1 MDKYRSL
8 PVIGLL
14 CLLSIAGC
22 NKNGNQREDS
32 ISIEG
37 NIGEIR
43 FAPDDTEPRTV
54 VITAST
60 EWYLSVSAA
69 WVSVT
74 PEAGEAGT
82 STLTVTVVDEDC
94 PETREADVNI
104 VAGTAKVSFK
114 VIQTAPVNAESI
126 ALSAAQRRIVVGQT
140 LPLELT
146 VVPEGAELGTV
157 SYTSSDEAVASVDA
171 EGTVT
176 AVAVGEAV
184 ITAAADGLSAE
195 YEVEVTEVFTTDG
208 LGTEYTFGMLS
219 ALPAGVVS
227 GEGGTYTVNSSIIL
241 ADGDIL
247 TMDGT
252 STVLVGNEVGI
263 TVMGTLDFTPAEK
276 AEIRPVDDNSVP
288 EYLYFTENGGGTI
301 SNMRI
306 VCLPIR
312 NFGGQPLTVE
322 DCELTGV
329 VQSYAAVNLGGEFL
343 TTVRNCRITDNVRE
357 GISGGANIASP
368 LLFENNHLEN
378 NSYDSRNRPYINV
391 TVGGDGSV
399 DIVGNTIV
407 GPFENTTNG
416 GIAVSNM
423 MGLSG
428 SNKVVIERN
437 DVRGC
442 RYGITTNGV
451 MDVRIIDNVL
461 VDNKWDSN
469 AMTGGSGVS
478 IYNTTGGQKVYMS
491 GNRIEGH
498 LWGITN
504 IGYVAGNAGPELNL
518 GNLTEG
524 EEYNPGGNV
533 FKDNG
538 NGGVLYDL
546 YNNSPMTVYAQ
557 GNTWNVEVQDEESI
571 ESVIFHK
578 HDDGSLG
585 EVIFMPPA
593 E

>member
-54 VITAST
+54 IITAST
-60 EWYLSVSAA
+60 EWHLSVSAA

-263 TVMGTLDFTPAEK
+263 TVMGSLDFTPAEK

-461 VDNKWDSN
+461 IDNKWDSN

-524 EEYNPGGNV
+524 EEYNPGGNI

>member
-524 EEYNPGGNV
+524 EEYNPGGNI

>member
-1 MDKYRSL
+1 MDKYKSL

-22 NKNGNQREDS
+22 NKNENQREDS

-37 NIGEIR
+37 NISEIR
-43 FAPDDTEPRTV
+43 FAPEDTEPRTV
-54 VITAST
+54 VITSST
-60 EWYLSVSAA
+60 EWYLNVSAT

-82 STLTVTVVDEDC
+82 STLTVAIVDEDC
-94 PETREADVNI
+94 PETREADVII

-114 VIQTAPVNAESI
+114 VIQEAPVNAESI
-126 ALSAAQRRIVVGQT
+126 VLSAAQRRIVVGQT

-146 VVPEGAELGTV
+146 VIPEGAELGAV

-184 ITAAADGLSAE
+184 ITAVADGLSAE
-195 YEVEVTEVFTTDG
+195 YAVEVTEVFTTDG
-208 LGTEYTFGMLS
+208 LGTEYTFEMLS

-227 GEGGTYTVNSSIIL
+227 GEGGTYTVNSSMIL
-241 ADGDIL
+241 ADGDVL

-252 STVLVGNEVGI
+252 STVLVGDEVGI
-263 TVMGTLDFTPAEK
+263 TVMGTVDFTPAEK

-288 EYLYFTENGGGTI
+288 KYLYFTENGGGAI

-391 TVGGDGSV
+391 TVGGDGNV
-399 DIVGNTIV
+399 DIIGNTIV

-428 SNKVVIERN
+428 SNKVLIEGN

-451 MDVRIIDNVL
+451 MDVRIMDNVL

-478 IYNTTGGQKVYMS
+478 IYNSTGGQKVYMS

-504 IGYVAGNAGPELNL
+504 IGNVAGNVGPELNL

-524 EEYNPGGNV
+524 EGYNPGGNV

-578 HDDGSLG
+578 HDDGNLG